1 MMYKKTNT
9 ASKKTIDYLND
20 VIADAKWKNV
30 IGPNDN
36 FKTWFHDVEI
46 AEFPDYKQAFFLLI
60 PPGGMIHRHEDTP
73 KRIKTYHIPIK
84 TNKKCVNIMHPGG
97 GFHLEVGN
105 IYQVNRQIEHESFNR
120 GKTNRIHLL
129 VEI

>member
-1 MMYKKTNT
+1 MYKKIST
-9 ASKKTIDYLND
+9 ASNQTIEYLRSLMG
-20 VIADAKWKNV
+20 DAKWKNV

-46 AEFPDYKQAFFLLI
+46 AEFPDYKRAFFLLI
-60 PPGGMIHRHEDTP
+60 PQGGMIHRHTDTARP
-73 KRIKTYHIPIK
+73 GKTYHIPVE
-84 TNKKCVNIMHPGG
+84 TNKKCVNIMYPGG
-97 GFHLEVGN
+97 EFHLEIGN
-105 IYQVNRQIEHESFNR
+105 IYQVNRQIEHESFNH